1 MAALGVF
8 AWTSPA
14 PAALLFAAPGGA
26 PDRSGLSRE
35 LPKDVVSALPALQP
49 GDTLVLA
56 PGIYRIPQAPGEKN
70 TLTLSAEGTESRPI
84 TVLGDSVGT
93 GATLTH
99 AVLDFSFPEREWVQD
114 SYGLFVSGSHWR
126 FTRIAVT
133 RAGYQGVYVTGKHN
147 SFDRCAFYENRNSGL
162 EINKGGA
169 HTTVRHCDAY
179 RNYDPKKNGSMADG
193 FAPKQ
198 TQGPGNR
205 FFDCRAWE
213 NSDDGYDTYD
223 SPDSVVFENCWAF
236 RNGMD
241 IWNYGSFEG
250 NGNGFK
256 VGGNFKTANNRL
268 VRCIAFGQP
277 KKGFDQNNNT
287 GGLTFLNCLAYRN
300 GVNFGLSADVESGQ
314 SHLIRNSLSL
324 DGPNEILNAVED
336 HNSWNLGMTLG
347 EPDFESLDTTWAT
360 RPRLPDGTLPSMP
373 LFRLRKSSPLLD
385 AGAAAELPFSGSA
398 PDVGAFEWVEEA
410 PMPISGSR
418 SGGRRAQDLSPG
430 IGFGTIGNGRRD
442 PLGRT
447 IQTLM
452 AIR

>member
-1 MAALGVF
+1 MTALGVF

-14 PAALLFAAPGGA
+14 PAALLFAAPEGA

-56 PGIYRIPQAPGEKN
+56 PGIYRIPHAPGAKN

-84 TVLGDSVGT
+84 TVLGDSAGT

-114 SYGLFVSGSHWR
+114 SYGLLVSGSHWR

-133 RAGYQGVYVTGKHN
+133 RAGYQGVYVTGSHN
-147 SFDRCAFYENRNSGL
+147 TFDRCAFYENRNSGL

-169 HTTVRHCDAY
+169 HTTVRHCDSY

-236 RNGMD
+236 RNGVD

-256 VGGNFKTANNRL
+256 VGGNFKAANNRL

-300 GVNFGLSADVESGQ
+300 GVNFDLSADVEDGQ
-314 SHLIRNSLSL
+314 RHLIRNSVSL
-324 DGPNEILNAVED
+324 GAANEIENAAED
-336 HNSWNLGMTLG
+336 HNSWNAGFG
-347 EPDFESLDTTWAT
+347 VAESDFESLDTVWAT
-360 RPRLPDGTLPSMP
+360 RPRLPDGTLPRTP
-373 LFRLRKSSPLLD
+373 LFRLKPSSGLVD
-385 AGAAAELPFSGSA
+385 AGADGGLPFAGAA
-398 PDVGAFEWVEEA
+398 PDLGAFEAGDAGTTFLVPGRA
-410 PMPISGSR
+410 PGRVGP
-418 SGGRRAQDLSPG
+418 RRAADA
-430 IGFGTIGNGRRD
+430 GTPPTLRGLLRD
-442 PLGRT
+442 ALGR
-447 IQTLM
+447 
-452 AIR
+452 ADGPNP